1 MKIRIGSRKSL
12 LALTQTQIVVDALQ
26 KHFPELEIEV
36 VGMKT
41 TGDRILDR
49 TLDKVGGKGL
59 FVKELDRALLDG
71 EVDLCVHSLKDLP
84 METHPDLP
92 ILAIPERGDPRDV
105 LVLRENQVYEPEH
118 IGCAS
123 QRRRLMLP
131 KLFPKAKFS
140 PVRGNIITRL
150 EKLEKGEV
158 DALVLAAA
166 GLQRVD
172 LSHRIHHYFSV
183 EEMLPSAGQGAL
195 VVQGRS
201 DFNRDLLA
209 PVHCKETEICV
220 LAERSFTATLF
231 GGCTTPVAAYAY
243 LEGEKLHLEGFYE
256 EAGRTLRKKLSAA
269 KEDYI
274 ELGETLAH
282 SIREALIER

>member
-1 MKIRIGSRKSL
+1 MKIKIGSRKSL
-12 LALTQTQIVVDALQ
+12 LALTQPQLVVDEIK
-26 KHFPELEIEV
+26 KHHPEMEIEV

-41 TGDRILDR
+41 TGDRIQDR

-59 FVKELDRALLDG
+59 FVKELDRALLEG

-84 METHPDLP
+84 MEVHPELP
-92 ILAIPERGDPRDV
+92 IVAIPHRGDPRDV
-105 LVLRENQVYEPEH
+105 LVLRENQVYEPKH

-131 KLFPKAKFS
+131 DLYPHAQYS
-140 PVRGNIITRL
+140 PIRGNIITRL

-166 GLQRVD
+166 GLQRVG
-172 LSHRIHHYFSV
+172 LEHRIHHYFSTD
-183 EEMLPSAGQGAL
+183 EMLPSAGQGAL
-195 VVQGRS
+195 VVQGRK
-201 DFNRDLLA
+201 DFDVELLSL
-209 PVHCKETEICV
+209 VHHEETALCV

-243 LEGEKLHLEGFYE
+243 LEGDVLQLEGFYE
-256 EAGRTLRKKLSAA
+256 EDGRTLRKKHRGP
-269 KEDYI
+269 KEKYL
-274 ELGETLAH
+274 ELGEELAH
-282 SIREALIER
+282 AIREELRER

>member
-1 MKIRIGSRKSL
+1 MKIKIGSRKSL
-12 LALTQTQIVVDALQ
+12 LALTQTQIVVDAI
-26 KHFPELEIEV
+26 KEHFPELEIEV

-41 TGDRILDR
+41 AGDRILDR

-59 FVKELDRALLDG
+59 FVKELDRALVDG

-84 METHPDLP
+84 METHPELSL
-92 ILAIPERGDPRDV
+92 LAIPERGDPRDV
-105 LVLRENQVYEPEH
+105 LVLREGQDYEPEH

-131 KLFPKAKFS
+131 GLFPKAKLS
-140 PVRGNIITRL
+140 PIRGNIITRL

-158 DALVLAAA
+158 DGLVLAAA
-166 GLQRVD
+166 GLQRVG
-172 LSHRIHHYFSV
+172 LSHRIHHYFSI

-195 VVQGRS
+195 VVQGRK
-201 DFNRDLLA
+201 DFNPDLLA
-209 PVHCKETEICV
+209 PIHCKETEICV

-243 LEGEKLHLEGFYE
+243 LENGNLHLEGFYGE
-256 EAGRTLRKKLSAA
+256 GGRILRKKLSGA
-269 KEDYI
+269 KEEYT
-274 ELGETLAH
+274 ELGVELAH